1 MCRRDGVWARSSEST
16 KARARPQAEGKAKI
30 KGKGARAPR
39 RMNYEGGP
47 SQFGEAA
54 LVDDDTK
61 KVVIPGRRAPTVKV
75 PGLLN
80 SMLRLLLKYT
90 DKLSGFLHSFLSNE
104 PQLRAGASSLGPL
117 WPMPIPYPEVFGHGP
132 AFRASWRKRRVVL
145 QIVVMNWLYLGRPA
159 VCSGNLWLGQPL
171 SKRQWCR
178 VKKLEDLS
186 EDGNSI
192 FEVNAELMARAAT
205 KTEAA
210 SDQLDALHRA
220 LLSTTLDGAAPYGGV
235 TSSATRVR
243 RENEDEEWSGLA
255 GLFGAFEG
263 SLTGESFVLAKPIQ
277 ADAFILSAVLNLIL
291 FPILMKSLRKP
302 IPSLLNVFVKNLA

>member
-1 MCRRDGVWARSSEST
+1 MEKETGGFADCGDELAVSWPSSCLLRQSLAGST
-16 KARARPQAEGKAKI
+16 FVE
-30 KGKGARAPR
+30 
-39 RMNYEGGP
+39 
-47 SQFGEAA
+47 
-54 LVDDDTK
+54 
-61 KVVIPGRRAPTVKV
+61 
-75 PGLLN
+75 
-80 SMLRLLLKYT
+80 
-90 DKLSGFLHSFLSNE
+90 
-104 PQLRAGASSLGPL
+104 
-117 WPMPIPYPEVFGHGP
+117 
-132 AFRASWRKRRVVL
+132 
-145 QIVVMNWLYLGRPA
+145 
-159 VCSGNLWLGQPL
+159 
-171 SKRQWCR
+171 KRQWCR

-263 SLTGESFVLAKPIQ
+263 SLTGESFCVGETH
-277 ADAFILSAVLNLIL
+277 S
-291 FPILMKSLRKP
+291 S
-302 IPSLLNVFVKNLA
+302 